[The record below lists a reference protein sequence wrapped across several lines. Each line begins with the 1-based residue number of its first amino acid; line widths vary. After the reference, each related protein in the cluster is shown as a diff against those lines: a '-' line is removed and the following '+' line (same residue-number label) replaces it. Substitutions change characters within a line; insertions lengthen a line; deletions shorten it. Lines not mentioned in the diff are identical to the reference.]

1 VVRQLPSNP
10 AESITMFDEL
20 HMLQGDFLIP
30 VNVLSCSFISMCCK
44 MHSADTDLRSL
55 LRGLL

>member
-1 VVRQLPSNP
+1 MVSQLPSNP
-10 AESITMFDEL
+10 AELITMFDEL
-20 HMLQGDFLIP
+20 HMFQDDFLIP
-30 VNVLSCSFISMCCK
+30 VNVLSCSLISMCCK

>member
-1 VVRQLPSNP
+1 MVRQLLSNP
-10 AESITMFDEL
+10 AELITMFDEL

-30 VNVLSCSFISMCCK
+30 VNVPSCSLISMCCK